1 MKCRNIVR
9 YVPAFLLCGCVG
21 SLLGSRQAVG
31 QEWCFYCVGVSGH
44 GSRGEPGSFEA
55 FDRGA
60 VGQAVAHVSIDLV

>member
-1 MKCRNIVR
+1 MFRHFC
-9 YVPAFLLCGCVG
+9 
-21 SLLGSRQAVG
+21 
-31 QEWCFYCVGVSGH
+31 CVGVSGH